1 MNAVVRK
8 CRNPYFWMQNIS
20 WFCFKIIK
28 LEYIWNYHGITKTV
42 PTSVVFFVSCDL
54 WSTTCPLGRHRV
66 HASWMYMAKLA
77 AAKEFAYMKA
87 LKDRSG
93 LGKNEWFRIN
103 CVSKRAIDL
112 CLLACCGFTIYS
124 TCFFFV
130 YLFIFTYC
138 FYSFICSFV
147 NMWKK
152 PTSPWR
158 VAPWIVDSFQS
169 ENSKWEHRLMPDRSR
184 MKDFLYRA
192 PSIRIATSWSCPLLG
207 CSETAFE
214 F

>member
-1 MNAVVRK
+1 MRSLIHNLPSWEASGSCQLDVHGQVGCRQRICLHEGFEGPKRTRK
-8 CRNPYFWMQNIS
+8 KWMIPYKLCVKES
-20 WFCFKIIK
+20 HWFM
-28 LEYIWNYHGITKTV
+28 
-42 PTSVVFFVSCDL
+42 FVSLL
-54 WSTTCPLGRHRV
+54 WIYHLQ
-66 HASWMYMAKLA
+66 YM
-77 AAKEFAYMKA
+77 
-87 LKDRSG
+87 
-93 LGKNEWFRIN
+93 
-103 CVSKRAIDL
+103 
-112 CLLACCGFTIYS
+112 
-124 TCFFFV
+124 FFFV